1 MVDLN
6 LRGLKFKTS
15 LKGKLLPVQLLGS
28 LNCIFCLMLILLGVG
43 CTSIK
48 APQFVSPNLHFNPL
62 PNEITPIEEVSDDE
76 GSSSA
81 LLGFFTPLDV
91 KTEFDWPV
99 DKARLTRGFLPYA
112 RPRPHLGL
120 DLAHRRGSPIFAA
133 QDGLVIYA
141 GTGFRGYGR
150 FVIIEHNDDWASF
163 YGHLDKIV
171 IKQGATVKKGDLIGK
186 MGRSGRATG
195 THLHFE
201 IRHEKKA
208 IDPIAFLPQS
218 NDWVKPN

>member
-1 MVDLN
+1 MNQNFLN
-6 LRGLKFKTS
+6 KFLLFS
-15 LKGKLLPVQLLGS
+15 LLL
-28 LNCIFCLMLILLGVG
+28 ITIG
-43 CTSIK
+43 CSSIK
-48 APQFVSPNLHFNPL
+48 TPSFTSPLSHFNPI
-62 PNEITPIEEVSDDE
+62 PQQIVPMEEYSNDDSEE
-76 GSSSA
+76 GSSTPF
-81 LLGFFTPLDV
+81 GFFTPLDV

-99 DKARLTRGFLPYA
+99 DSARLTRGFLPYA

-120 DLAHRRGSPIFAA
+120 DLADRRGTPVLAA

-141 GTGFRGYGR
+141 GSGFRGFGR
-150 FVIIEHNDDWASF
+150 FIIIEHNDAWATF
-163 YGHLDKIV
+163 YGHLDKIL
-171 IKQGATVKKGDLIGK
+171 IKQGMLVKKGDFIGK

-218 NDWVKPN
+218 SDWVKPKNKFNPQTAAN